1 VFVSKPLKMVSQN
14 SNFSVAF
21 QEGVLKYGATME
33 TVQMSLSI
41 LGFLF
46 GKRCLLKHQIY

>member
-1 VFVSKPLKMVSQN
+1 MVSQN

-21 QEGVLKYGATME
+21 EEGVLKYGANIE

-46 GKRCLLKHQIY
+46 GKRMSLETANLLN

>member
-1 VFVSKPLKMVSQN
+1 MVSQN

-21 QEGVLKYGATME
+21 QEGVLKYGANMD

-41 LGFLF
+41 FGFQF
-46 GKRCLLKHQIY
+46 GNGCLLKLQIY